1 MFDARELLGRVLQSG
16 MTTDKTP
23 DRLGHAMGP
32 GGLGS
37 GEGSIAKIFKELTGQ
52 SGGTGGGGLGNVAGM
67 AEKWL
72 GTAGRQVQSGNPWAI
87 GGLVALAGTVLGR
100 GNPAMKGAV
109 GAGLLALLGS
119 VAMKAMKSRDQGTG
133 ATDTD
138 GAAQVPIGLREPQ
151 TPAEEAQLQD
161 TARLAV
167 KAMISAAKAD
177 GQIDGAEIGRILGK
191 LKDDGEDAEAQAFV
205 IDEMQ
210 KPLDL
215 DALVRDVSSKEV
227 AVQVYGASLL
237 AITVDTDAER
247 DYLKRLADRLGLDSA
262 TVARV
267 HETLGVTV

>member
-16 MTTDKTP
+16 MTTDKTN

-32 GGLGS
+32 GGLGA
-37 GEGSIAKIFKELTGQ
+37 GDGSVAKIFKDLMGQ
-52 SGGTGGGGLGNVAGM
+52 SGSGLGNVAGM

-72 GTAGRQVQSGNPWAI
+72 GTAGRQVQSGNPLAI
-87 GGLVALAGTVLGR
+87 GGLAALAGSVLG
-100 GNPAMKGAV
+100 GGKGAMKGAV
-109 GAGLLALLGS
+109 GGGVLAVLGTL
-119 VAMKAMKSRDQGTG
+119 AMQALRSRDQGS
-133 ATDTD
+133 ATASGDD
-138 GAAQVPIGLREPQ
+138 AEVPIGLREPQ

-161 TARLAV
+161 TAKLAV
-167 KAMISAAKAD
+167 RAMISAAKAD
-177 GQIDGAEIGRILGK
+177 GEIDGTEISRILGK
-191 LKDDGEDAEAQAFV
+191 LKEGGEDEEAQAFV

-215 DALVRDVSSKEV
+215 DALVREVPNKEV

-247 DYLKRLADRLGLDSA
+247 DYLKQLADRLGLDAA

-267 HETLGVTV
+267 HDTLGVQV